1 MPAKSALSTK
11 NEHPSAKGKGTAPKK
26 KAVPK
31 KAPVKPKGGLTFQ
44 QRVFVAEYL
53 KDRNGTQAA
62 IRAGYSAKTAQQQSS
77 DLLLKPLVRA
87 AIEAVVVKAE
97 AKAELTVERTL
108 REVARLAFF
117 DPRKLLNPDGSPKP
131 INELDDDTAA
141 GIAGMDIQEQYEGS
155 GADRVFVGYVK
166 KYKIADK
173 NAALEKA
180 MKHLGQYERD
190 NAQIVNPLAELFK
203 QVIGTPLR
211 PAGDDK

>member
-1 MPAKSALSTK
+1 MAVKTPKTAKPAA
-11 NEHPSAKGKGTAPKK
+11 K
-26 KAVPK
+26 KAASKPEK
-31 KAPVKPKGGLTFQ
+31 KPKTNGLSFQ

-62 IRAGYSAKTAQQQSS
+62 IRAGYSKNTAGSQAH
-77 DLLLKPLVRA
+77 DLLKKPEIQA
-87 AIEAVVVKAE
+87 AIESFVIKAE
-97 AKAELTVERTL
+97 EKAALTVERTL

-131 INELDDDTAA
+131 ITELDDDTAA
-141 GIAGMDIQEQYEGS
+141 GIAGLEVQEQYEGS
-155 GADRVFVGYVK
+155 GSDRVFVGYVK

-190 NAQIVNPLAELFK
+190 NAQKTDPLAELFK

-211 PAGDDK
+211 PGSDK

>member
-1 MPAKSALSTK
+1 MRRFNEIQEMAEKS
-11 NEHPSAKGKGTAPKK
+11 
-26 KAVPK
+26 
-31 KAPVKPKGGLTFQ
+31 KPKAKPVAPLKPRGQKVPPVTKQKAKGLTFQ

-62 IRAGYSAKTAQQQSS
+62 IRAGYSANSAQEQSS
-77 DLLLKPLVRA
+77 VLLSKPMIRA
-87 AIEAVVVKAE
+87 AIEAVVIKAE
-97 AKAELTVERTL
+97 EKAGLTVERTL

-117 DPRKLLNPDGSPKP
+117 DPRKLLNADGSPKALT
-131 INELDDDTAA
+131 ELDDDTAA
-141 GIAGMDIQEQYEGS
+141 GIAGLDVQEQYEGS

-166 KYKIADK
+166 KYKLADK

-190 NAQIVNPLAELFK
+190 NAQTANPLAELFR

-211 PAGDDK
+211 PGSK